1 MKKVVMVLAI
11 SFLIVNVAY
20 AGTTRQNCGCGIGS
34 MIFEG
39 QNGLMSQTAAHT
51 SNHTFGNQSFGIT
64 SGTLGCG
71 SAEGFARNE
80 TLNKFVAENMDNLA
94 SDIASG
100 KGESLDTLAELI
112 ELPAE
117 KRPAFFA
124 ALQGDF
130 DKIYPSAQVTH
141 TEVIEKNCFHSQRD
155 LTR

>member
-1 MKKVVMVLAI
+1 
-11 SFLIVNVAY
+11 
-20 AGTTRQNCGCGIGS
+20 G
-34 MIFEG
+34 
-39 QNGLMSQTAAHT
+39 
-51 SNHTFGNQSFGIT
+51 TFGNQSFGIT
-64 SGTLGCG
+64 SGTLGCD
-71 SAEGFARNE
+71 SPQGFTRNE

-141 TEVIEKNCFHSQRD
+141 TEVIEKIASIIREI
-155 LTR
+155 